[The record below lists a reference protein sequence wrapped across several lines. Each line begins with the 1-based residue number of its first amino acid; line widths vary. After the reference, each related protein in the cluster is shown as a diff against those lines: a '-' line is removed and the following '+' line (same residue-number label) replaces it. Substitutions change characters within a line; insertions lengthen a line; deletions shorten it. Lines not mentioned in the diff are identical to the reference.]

1 MCGLIGA
8 TETDLS
14 TREDTPIDAIARRA
28 GVLES
33 LRPHLLGEP
42 PHLPLTPTRG
52 DFDLNPDQSPREART
67 LAPAAVLVPIVQ
79 HREPTI
85 LFTQRT
91 EHLPRHPGQVSFPGG
106 RAHVDDTSLVGTAL
120 RETQEETGIE
130 PSFVT
135 IAGFL
140 EAFETGTGYA
150 ILPVV
155 GLLAEGFS
163 LAPDAN
169 EVAHIFEVPLAFLI
183 DPKNR
188 QRQSREFQG
197 RSRSFYSFTYEEHY
211 IWGATAAMLVN
222 FGERLHDLPA

>member
-1 MCGLIGA
+1 M
-8 TETDLS
+8 S
-14 TREDTPIDAIARRA
+14 TREDTSIDAIARQA
-28 GVLES
+28 GALES
-33 LRPHLLGEP
+33 LRPHLFREP
-42 PHLPLTPTRG
+42 PHLPLMPTRG
-52 DFDLNPDQSPREART
+52 DFDLNPDQKPRDAK
-67 LAPAAVLVPIVQ
+67 LLSPAAVLVPIVK
-79 HREPTI
+79 RPEPTI

-91 EHLPRHPGQVSFPGG
+91 EHLSRHAGQVSFPGG
-106 RAHVDDTSLVGTAL
+106 RAEVDDASLVATAL
-120 RETQEETGIE
+120 RETHEETGIE
-130 PSFVT
+130 ATFVT

-155 GLLAEGFS
+155 GLLAENFS

-169 EVAHIFEVPLAFLI
+169 EVADIFEVPLAFLI

-197 RSRSFYSFTYEEHY
+197 RMRSFYSFTYKERY

-222 FGERLHDLPA
+222 FGDRLNARPA

>member
-1 MCGLIGA
+1 
-8 TETDLS
+8 LS
-14 TREDTPIDAIARRA
+14 TREETSIDAIAKRA
-28 GVLES
+28 GALES
-33 LRPHLLGEP
+33 LRPHLLREAP
-42 PHLPLTPTRG
+42 QLPLNPTRG
-52 DFDLNPDQSPREART
+52 DFDLNPDQKPREPRL
-67 LAPAAVLVPIVQ
+67 LAPAAVLLPIVQ
-79 HREPTI
+79 RREPTI

-91 EHLPRHPGQVSFPGG
+91 EHLPRHAGQVSFPGG
-106 RAHVDDTSLVGTAL
+106 RAHADDISLVETAL

-130 PSFVT
+130 PAFVT
-135 IAGFL
+135 VAGFL

-169 EVAHIFEVPLAFLI
+169 EVAHVFEVPVAFLI

-188 QRQSREFQG
+188 QRQSRQFQG
-197 RSRSFYSFTYEEHY
+197 RARSFYSFTYKEHY

-222 FGERLHDLPA
+222 FGERLHDRPA